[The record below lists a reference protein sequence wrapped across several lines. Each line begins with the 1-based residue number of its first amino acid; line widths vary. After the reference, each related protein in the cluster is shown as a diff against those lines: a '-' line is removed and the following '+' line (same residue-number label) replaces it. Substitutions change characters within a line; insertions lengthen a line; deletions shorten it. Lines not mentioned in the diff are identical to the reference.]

1 MVTTCWNYLS
11 HALQVEP
18 MMYGDTDAAR
28 LHHQAFKTYSVQD
41 GIPSV
46 PNTAAIFCV
55 QDAKESA
62 TQMAPVI

>member
-1 MVTTCWNYLS
+1 
-11 HALQVEP
+11 
-18 MMYGDTDAAR
+18 MYGDTDAAR